1 MTPIL
6 DFATAL
12 QATEAWVDDLAKRLG
27 WHDRSH
33 AWRALIATLHALRD
47 CMGRDEAMYIGSELP
62 ALLRGFY
69 YQGWHPRTPRTT
81 RREAFLE
88 RIADGVHH
96 DVTVDAEQVARAV
109 MALLAARISPTE
121 LEAAKAATPTAIHNL
136 WPS

>member
-12 QATEAWVDDLAKRLG
+12 QATEAWVDDLAKRLD
-27 WHDRSH
+27 WHDRPRT
-33 AWRALIATLHALRD
+33 WRALVSTLHALRD
-47 CMGRDEAMYIGSELP
+47 SMGRDEATYIGSELP

-69 YQGWHPRTPRTT
+69 YEGWHPRTPKTT

-88 RIADGVHH
+88 RILDGVHH
-96 DVTVDAEQVARAV
+96 DAAVDAEQVARAV
-109 MALLAARISPTE
+109 MALLAARLSSAE
-121 LEAAKAATPTAIHNL
+121 LEDAKAATPAAIHNL